1 MTEGKPIGTDAD
13 GYEIVTKAVLE
24 LLNQYPGLNGR
35 NILFEELG
43 TSGGIAMSA
52 DSGAMIMSERRSITD
67 HIVQQCQHPFFVIC
81 RSGDPQE
88 YLKLQVQSFMD
99 TLGKWLCREPV
110 TVNGETVQLTAYPA
124 LSGSRYIT
132 RITRSNAYGI
142 EPNEDGIQDWLLPC
156 TVQYT
161 NEYDLW

>member
-1 MTEGKPIGTDAD
+1 MAEGKPIGTDAD
-13 GYEIVTKAVLE
+13 GCEIVTNAVLE
-24 LLNQYPGLNGR
+24 LLNRYPGLNGR

-43 TSGGIAMSA
+43 ASGGIAMSA
-52 DSGAMIMSERRSITD
+52 DNGAMIMSERRSITD
-67 HIVQQCQHPFFVIC
+67 HIVQQCQYPFFVIC
-81 RSGDPQE
+81 RSSDPQE

-110 TVNGETVQLTAYPA
+110 IINGEPVQLAAYPE
-124 LSGSRYIT
+124 LSGNRRIT
-132 RITRSNAYGI
+132 RISRSNAYGI
-142 EPNEDGIQDWLLPC
+142 EPNEDGVQDWLLPC